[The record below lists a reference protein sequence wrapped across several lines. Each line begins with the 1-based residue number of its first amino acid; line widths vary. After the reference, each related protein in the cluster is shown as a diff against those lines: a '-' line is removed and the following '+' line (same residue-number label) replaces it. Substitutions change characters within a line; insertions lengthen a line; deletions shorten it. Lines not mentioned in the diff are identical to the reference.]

1 MAVSTSTSTGTPTT
15 PAGRTSGT
23 GRRVGYAIAA
33 AVNVVLLYLVNVRPG
48 WEVLPF
54 LTEDTTAVLGVVNLS
69 LAAGVVVNALWV
81 VADPPWF
88 HALGQLTLSGI
99 TLVAAVQILTVFPFD
114 FSSWAFDP
122 SWLVRFVLVV
132 TVVGTG
138 ISMLVELVRLVRG
151 LLGR

>member
-1 MAVSTSTSTGTPTT
+1 MAVSTPTPTGTPTT
-15 PAGRTSGT
+15 KPVSST

-33 AVNVVLLYLVNVRPG
+33 AINVVLLYLVNVRPG

-54 LTEDTTAVLGVVNLS
+54 LTEDTTAVLGLVNLS
-69 LAAGVVVNALWV
+69 MAAGVVVNALWV

-122 SWLVRFVLVV
+122 SWLVRFVLIV
-132 TVVGTG
+132 TVIGTG
-138 ISMLVELVRLVRG
+138 ISMLVELVRLVRA